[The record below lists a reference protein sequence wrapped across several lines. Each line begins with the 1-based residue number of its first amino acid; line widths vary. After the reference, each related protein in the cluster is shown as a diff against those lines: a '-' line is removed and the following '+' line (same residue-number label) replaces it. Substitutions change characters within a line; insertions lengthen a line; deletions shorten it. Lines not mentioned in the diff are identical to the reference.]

1 MSQTVPIVFLENP
14 VCLLR
19 LFSLAVFKTT
29 LLCAASG
36 AALAADPQID
46 YLTTNAKKP
55 GVVVVPGIQY
65 KVIKTGKG
73 AQPTGRDC
81 ATVNYKG
88 TFIDGKVFDQSKPKE
103 PITFPVHGV
112 IAGWTEA
119 LQMMHV
125 GDEWELV
132 IPSGLAYGK
141 AGTPGGPIPGGATLI
156 FDVELLKVS
165 PSEMGQCPG

>member
-112 IAGWTEA
+112 IAGWTDA

-125 GDEWELV
+125 GDDWELV
-132 IPSGLAYGK
+132 IPSGLTYSK
-141 AGTPGGPIPGGATLI
+141 TGTPVGPIPVGATLNNKEKHKK
-156 FDVELLKVS
+156 DTPTK
-165 PSEMGQCPG
+165 MGQCPG